1 MSAAGGTLDGATPHR
16 RGDGELVGWILPDG
30 ERWRAL
36 DLLGRE
42 VVADAEWLDAED
54 AIERRGLAYLADP
67 WVLEREGAVPLR
79 VRLLEVTPERIVVK
93 AEDFGDVSRPTER
106 VTLPWPLPAA
116 LRAPRPDDPDA
127 YAL

>member
-1 MSAAGGTLDGATPHR
+1 MPNGWMPKTRSSAAVSRTSPT
-16 RGDGELVGWILPDG
+16 RGCSS
-30 ERWRAL
+30 
-36 DLLGRE
+36 
-42 VVADAEWLDAED
+42 
-54 AIERRGLAYLADP
+54 
-67 WVLEREGAVPLR
+67 EGAVPLR